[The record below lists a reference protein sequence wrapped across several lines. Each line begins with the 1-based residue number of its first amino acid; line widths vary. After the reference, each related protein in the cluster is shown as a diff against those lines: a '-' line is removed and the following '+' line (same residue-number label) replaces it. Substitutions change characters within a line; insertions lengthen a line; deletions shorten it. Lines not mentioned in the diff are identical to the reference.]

1 MDRRTFL
8 SWVGVGTLASSLPAI
23 IVACSTEETET
34 ETSNTTPAKN
44 EFVEVG
50 NTEELDIRGFI
61 LNKDAAAEPVLV
73 FRKPKT
79 SDLIAVSS
87 KCTHAGC
94 DVELD
99 TDAQLLIC
107 PCHDSKF
114 TLDGSVAQKPATKPL
129 PSYEVKQEGNSI
141 LVKVI

>member
-23 IVACSTEETET
+23 IVACSSEETEISNP
-34 ETSNTTPAKN
+34 TSPRN

-73 FRKPKT
+73 FRKLKT
-79 SDLIAVSS
+79 SELIAVTS

-107 PCHDSKF
+107 PCHNSQF
-114 TLDGSVAQKPATKPL
+114 TLDGSVANKPATKPL
-129 PSYEVKQEGNSI
+129 ASYEVKQEGNAI
-141 LVKVI
+141 LVKII

>member
-1 MDRRTFL
+1 MERRTFL

-23 IVACSTEETET
+23 IVACSSEETET
-34 ETSNTTPAKN
+34 SDIPASTN

-50 NTEELDIRGFI
+50 NLEELDTRGFI
-61 LNKDAAAEPVLV
+61 LNKDATSQPVLV
-73 FRKPKT
+73 FRKPKN
-79 SDLIAVSS
+79 SELIAVSS

-99 TDAQLLIC
+99 TDAQLLVC

-129 PSYEVKQEGNSI
+129 VSYEVKQQGNSI